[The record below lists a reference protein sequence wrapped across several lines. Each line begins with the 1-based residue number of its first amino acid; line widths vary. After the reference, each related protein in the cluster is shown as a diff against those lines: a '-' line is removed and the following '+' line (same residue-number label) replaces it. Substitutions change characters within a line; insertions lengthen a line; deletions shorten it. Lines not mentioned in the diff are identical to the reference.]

1 MAVLM
6 LVFFLMSVF
15 RLYSFPDFEKRIT
28 EENCVNQAVQETKF
42 KSILQE
48 IINGISVE
56 NDTRYTLDE
65 HYYNEHDIIKYI
77 SVMEDIGPEDIEE
90 GNIKKYF
97 WDIFIP
103 IESKKN
109 ITLIKKDNKA
119 LILNCADKEKMNKL
133 DRALMGIINNDIIK
147 ASKGFYISQNNDK
160 FENIP
165 YGTSNL
171 KSSGCGPIALT
182 MALNYVSDTSLV
194 KLDDVLKWA
203 EENNMYE
210 INSGTRWS
218 LIRSFPSAVSANSE
232 ELYITNAEELAGLIQ
247 EDGVLVTSMRKG
259 QFTENGH
266 FIVITGIKNGKVSV
280 LDPASICRSLKEWDI
295 QTIFDESNNYFWKI
309 SK

>member
-1 MAVLM
+1 
-6 LVFFLMSVF
+6 
-15 RLYSFPDFEKRIT
+15 
-28 EENCVNQAVQETKF
+28 
-42 KSILQE
+42 
-48 IINGISVE
+48 
-56 NDTRYTLDE
+56 
-65 HYYNEHDIIKYI
+65 
-77 SVMEDIGPEDIEE
+77 
-90 GNIKKYF
+90 
-97 WDIFIP
+97 
-103 IESKKN
+103 
-109 ITLIKKDNKA
+109 
-119 LILNCADKEKMNKL
+119 MNKL

-182 MALNYVSDTSLV
+182 MALNYVSDTGLV

-247 EDGVLVTSMRKG
+247 EDGVLVASMRKG